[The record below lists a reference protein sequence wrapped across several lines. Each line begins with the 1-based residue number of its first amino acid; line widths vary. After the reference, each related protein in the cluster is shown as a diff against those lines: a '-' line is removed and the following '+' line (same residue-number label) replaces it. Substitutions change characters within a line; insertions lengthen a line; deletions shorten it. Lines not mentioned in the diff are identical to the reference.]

1 MHDNMTQSLAFAER
15 GISERSPDQEY
26 SIRQFLGLAGMFA
39 LLWCLPRLPLFQ
51 VAAMMH
57 DDYSMAR
64 AANVY
69 DVFFTQE
76 YRILGG
82 VYPTICKWLFPD
94 FYSSRIPIIFNA
106 LMIGVVCAQLYRVL
120 LLLKLHW
127 TVSASVILLFCWHPV
142 INDLSAWNTPGFA
155 LISAISIIAAFS
167 IAWKGDTRN
176 CLVAASMVAGSL
188 ATYQLMLPIPM
199 CLAVLVFAHH
209 AAVLRVWEWRRITS
223 VAAAMLLGL
232 LTYLIYV
239 IFISPVLFGRFEGSA
254 FKSIDEVLNSSRLLL
269 HESISLY
276 FNLFSSPLSHSFGVK
291 FAMQNW
297 YYVPMSML
305 LMTAVM
311 IVVRIVQKQVPALL
325 SPLLLATWAGLPF
338 LGILPMW
345 LIHISTKEWR
355 ISFIMLIPQIV
366 VFGSILGMVLTPA
379 VTRVPFRRR
388 YVFATCSALS
398 VSLLLAKATYADCQ
412 MRTDD
417 FRHDLEIVTSIREF
431 RESLGPESA
440 SHRVL
445 WLPSPRP
452 VLQIQ
457 GNERALMKAT
467 FLINT
472 YSTFSFGSIWANEMF
487 LWYGLESSTA
497 EGLTS
502 EILKKEPHLT
512 TPLRRRLQT
521 LPYVMHFRDRRLSV
535 VVGERQWYSWTIE

>member
-1 MHDNMTQSLAFAER
+1 MTQGLTVEVS
-15 GISERSPDQEY
+15 GISAGPLMQQN
-26 SIRQFLGLAGMFA
+26 SIRHFLGLAGIFA

-57 DDYSMAR
+57 DDYFMAG
-64 AANVY
+64 ATNVY
-69 DVFFTQE
+69 DVFFKQE

-94 FYSSRIPIIFNA
+94 FYSSRIPIILNA
-106 LMIGVVCAQLYRVL
+106 LMIGVICGQLYRVL
-120 LLLKLHW
+120 LLLRLH
-127 TVSASVILLFCWHPV
+127 SAVAAAVILLFCWHPV

-155 LISAISIIAAFS
+155 LVAAILSIASFL

-176 CLVAASMVAGSL
+176 CLIAASMVAASL

-209 AAVLRVWEWRRITS
+209 AAVLQIWEWRRLIS
-223 VAAAMLLGL
+223 VAAAMLFGL
-232 LTYLIYV
+232 LIYLIYV
-239 IFISPVLFGRFEGSA
+239 IFISPILFGRFEGSA
-254 FKSIDEVLNSSRLLL
+254 FKSIDEVVSNSRLLL

-276 FNLFSSPLSHSFGVK
+276 LNLFSSPLSHSFGVK

-305 LMTAVM
+305 LLAAVM
-311 IVVRIVQKQVPALL
+311 IVVRIVQKRVSVLL

-379 VTRVPFRRR
+379 VNRVPFRR
-388 YVFATCSALS
+388 YVFGFCSALL
-398 VSLLLAKATYADCQ
+398 VSLLLARATYADCR
-412 MRTDD
+412 MRTED
-417 FRHDLEIVTSIREF
+417 FRHDLGIVTSIREF
-431 RESLGPESA
+431 RESLGRESG

-457 GNERALMKAT
+457 GNERALMKST

-487 LWYGLESSTA
+487 SWYGLEPYTV
-497 EGLTS
+497 EGLTFDV
-502 EILKKEPHLT
+502 LQNEPHVT
-512 TPLRRRLQT
+512 TPLRRRLHT
-521 LPYVMHFRDRRLSV
+521 LPYVMHFRERRLSV
-535 VVGERQWYSWTIE
+535 VVGERQWYSWTIEPR